1 MTSPKDQQ
9 VDLSSSERKVMPR
22 TKTAVRS
29 QWGFV
34 GISSIK
40 IGVFLVLTTAVA
52 IGAYFSAQVF
62 LLDDDIVDDNRR
74 PVAVKRGTLLD
85 DVTASGSVTFPELE
99 SLRFDISG
107 TIAELLVEEG
117 EPVFEGQLLII
128 LDDVTI
134 AALESSVANAEI
146 ALQDASEN
154 LADLLNG
161 ASSLEIAVAES
172 NLADARVNSINA
184 GEDLTDLIN
193 GASSLEIAVA
203 ESNLADARV
212 NSMDARSALAEYTT
226 GSNTDS
232 PALIKA
238 KDKLSDAN
246 EALTDALLT
255 ADDDAEAQDELV
267 AAAQEVLDEAVNDY
281 SSQISGWFGSIV
293 TKADRSLEPSI
304 LFKNWG
310 SPVDNIFSESIATA
324 DSPQDDLETPW
335 NESVVWVW
343 THLTPYPILTNC
355 ETTSLTARCPSAEI
369 DDAWEVKVTA
379 EKVHIE
385 AVDDALAAVKS
396 QQILI
401 DAAQESVEIAAE
413 EVVEIVNDIDIDA
426 LAATLA
432 EKIELEKDAET
443 AVEDLTKSVNDIDID
458 DLAATLAEKI
468 ELEKDAETAVEDLTK
483 SVNDIDIDAL
493 AATLAE
499 KIELEKDA
507 ETAVEDLTKSVND
520 IDIDALAAT
529 LAEKIELE
537 KDAETTLAELG
548 ALDALQIKQA
558 TATVNEASANL
569 DNTRSE
575 LAAVNLTA
583 PFAGII
589 SSISVAPGDIVNR
602 ATPTIDILDPTVIT
616 VDGTVDEIDV
626 LSLKIGDQVAVT
638 LDALP
643 DQVLEGLVD
652 EIGDG
657 VNLQGVIEF
666 PLTIALIPPDDVDLI
681 EGLSATVTIVLN
693 QIDNALLVPLQAIG
707 GSFTLSTVDVV
718 TENGF
723 ITTEITLGASDDFW
737 VVIES
742 GLTEGQEV
750 LMTIADSVDPL
761 QQLFGGGGT
770 IRIPS
775 GLPGG
780 GFTGQRGGGR

>member
-1 MTSPKDQQ
+1 MTSPKDKQ

-22 TKTAVRS
+22 TKTAARS
-29 QWGFV
+29 QWRFV
-34 GISSIK
+34 GISFTK
-40 IGVFLVLTTAVA
+40 IGVFLVLATAVA

-117 EPVFEGQLLII
+117 ESVFEGQLLIL

-310 SPVDNIFSESIATA
+310 TPIDNIFSESIATA

-335 NESVVWVW
+335 NESVVWLW

-379 EKVHIE
+379 EKVHVE
-385 AVDDALAAVKS
+385 AVDDSLAAVKS

-401 DAAQESVEIAAE
+401 DAAQESVETAAE

-426 LAATLA
+426 LAA
-432 EKIELEKDAET
+432 
-443 AVEDLTKSVNDIDID
+443 S
-458 DLAATLAEKI
+458 
-468 ELEKDAETAVEDLTK
+468 
-483 SVNDIDIDAL
+483 
-493 AATLAE
+493 
-499 KIELEKDA
+499 
-507 ETAVEDLTKSVND
+507 
-520 IDIDALAAT
+520 

-537 KDAETTLAELG
+537 KDAETTLAEFG
-548 ALDALQIKQA
+548 VLDALQIKQA

-616 VDGTVDEIDV
+616 VEGTVDEIDV
-626 LSLKIGDQVAVT
+626 LSLKIGDKVAVT

-643 DQVLEGLVD
+643 DQILEGLVD

-666 PLTIALIPPDDVDLI
+666 PLTIALIPPDGVDLI

-718 TENGF
+718 TESGF
-723 ITTEITLGASDDFW
+723 ITTEVTLGASDDFW

-770 IRIPS
+770 IPIPR
-775 GLPGG
+775 GLSGG
-780 GFTGQRGGGR
+780 GFTGQPGGRR

>member
-1 MTSPKDQQ
+1 MTSPKDKQ

-22 TKTAVRS
+22 TKTAARS

-34 GISSIK
+34 GISSTK
-40 IGVFLVLTTAVA
+40 IGVFLVLATAVA

-117 EPVFEGQLLII
+117 ESVFEGQLLIL

-146 ALQDASEN
+146 ALQDASKN

-161 ASSLEIAVAES
+161 ESSLEIAVAES
-172 NLADARVNSINA
+172 NLADARVISINA
-184 GEDLTDLIN
+184 GEDLTDVIN

-255 ADDDAEAQDELV
+255 ANDDAEAQDELV

-379 EKVHIE
+379 EKVHVE
-385 AVDDALAAVKS
+385 ALDDALAAVKS

-401 DAAQESVEIAAE
+401 DAAQESVETAAE

-426 LAATLA
+426 LAASLA

-443 AVEDLTKSVNDIDID
+443 AVKDLTKSVND
-458 DLAATLAEKI
+458 
-468 ELEKDAETAVEDLTK
+468 V
-483 SVNDIDIDAL
+483 DIDAL
-493 AATLAE
+493 T
-499 KIELEKDA
+499 
-507 ETAVEDLTKSVND
+507 
-520 IDIDALAAT
+520 AT

-537 KDAETTLAELG
+537 KDAETTLAEFG
-548 ALDALQIKQA
+548 VLDALQIKQA

-616 VDGTVDEIDV
+616 VEGTVDEIDV
-626 LSLKIGDQVAVT
+626 LSLKIDDKVAVT

-643 DQVLEGLVD
+643 DQILEGLVD

-718 TENGF
+718 TESGF
-723 ITTEITLGASDDFW
+723 ITTEVTLGASDDFW

-770 IRIPS
+770 IRIPR
-775 GLPGG
+775 GLSGG
-780 GFTGQRGGGR
+780 GFTGQPGGGR

>member
-1 MTSPKDQQ
+1 MTTPKENPVELSP
-9 VDLSSSERKVMPR
+9 SEPQTMPR
-22 TKTAVRS
+22 TNIDFRS
-29 QWGFV
+29 QQGFV
-34 GISSIK
+34 GTSILK
-40 IGVFLVLTTAVA
+40 LGVFLAITTVIA
-52 IGAYFSAQVF
+52 IGAYFGAQVF
-62 LLDDDIVDDNRR
+62 LLDDDTVDDNRR

-117 EPVFEGQLLII
+117 ESVFEGQLLIL

-246 EALTDALLT
+246 QALTDALLT
-255 ADDDAEAQDELV
+255 ADDNAEAQDELV
-267 AAAQEVLDEAVNDY
+267 AAAQEVLEEAVKDY
-281 SSQISGWFGSIV
+281 STQISGWFGSV
-293 TKADRSLEPSI
+293 TTELDRVLEPDI
-304 LFKNWG
+304 LFGNWG
-310 SPVDNIFSESIATA
+310 TTVDKIFSESTVTV
-324 DSPQDDLETPW
+324 DSPPDDLETPW

-355 ETTSLTARCPSAEI
+355 ETTSLTARCPSTEI
-369 DDAWEVKVTA
+369 DDAWDVKVAA
-379 EKVHIE
+379 EE
-385 AVDDALAAVKS
+385 ALAETVDDAFAAAKS
-396 QQILI
+396 QQILV
-401 DAAQESVEIAAE
+401 DTAQEAVESAAD
-413 EVVEIVNDIDIDA
+413 EVVDTVNEIDIDA
-426 LAATLA
+426 LAASLA
-432 EKIELEKDAET
+432 EKIELEKDAEA
-443 AVEDLTKSVNDIDID
+443 AVEDLTISVNH
-458 DLAATLAEKI
+458 
-468 ELEKDAETAVEDLTK
+468 
-483 SVNDIDIDAL
+483 IDIDAL
-493 AATLAE
+493 AAR
-499 KIELEKDA
+499 
-507 ETAVEDLTKSVND
+507 
-520 IDIDALAAT
+520 

-548 ALDALQIKQA
+548 VLDALQIKLA
-558 TATVNEASANL
+558 TAAINQASANL
-569 DNTRSE
+569 DNARTE
-575 LAAVNLTA
+575 LAAANLSA
-583 PFAGII
+583 PFSGII
-589 SSISVAPGDIVNR
+589 SSISVAPGDQVSR
-602 ATPTIDILDPTVIT
+602 STPTIDILDPSVIT

-626 LSLKIGDQVAVT
+626 LSLRLGNQVAVT

-643 DQVLEGLVD
+643 DQVLAGVID

-657 VNLQGVIEF
+657 VNQQGIVEF
-666 PLTIALIPPDDVDLI
+666 PLTIALTPPDSVELI
-681 EGLSATVTIVLN
+681 EGLSATATIVLN

-707 GSFTLSTVDVV
+707 GSFTQPTVDVV
-718 TENGF
+718 TESGF
-723 ITTEITLGASDDFW
+723 ITTEVTLGASDDFW

-750 LMTIADSVDPL
+750 LMTIAESVDPL
-761 QQLFGGGGT
+761 EQLFGGGA
-770 IRIPS
+770 IRIP
-775 GLPGG
+775 GG
-780 GFTGQRGGGR
+780 AGGATFTGQQRGGGGGGGR

>member
-1 MTSPKDQQ
+1 MTSPKDKQ

-22 TKTAVRS
+22 TKTAARS
-29 QWGFV
+29 QWRFV
-34 GISSIK
+34 GISFTK
-40 IGVFLVLTTAVA
+40 IGVFLVLATAVA
-52 IGAYFSAQVF
+52 ITAYFSAQVF

-117 EPVFEGQLLII
+117 ESVFEGQLLIL

-310 SPVDNIFSESIATA
+310 TPIDNIFSESIATA

-335 NESVVWVW
+335 NESVVWLW

-379 EKVHIE
+379 EKVHVE
-385 AVDDALAAVKS
+385 AVDDSLAAVKS

-401 DAAQESVEIAAE
+401 DAAQESVETAAE

-426 LAATLA
+426 LAA
-432 EKIELEKDAET
+432 
-443 AVEDLTKSVNDIDID
+443 S
-458 DLAATLAEKI
+458 
-468 ELEKDAETAVEDLTK
+468 
-483 SVNDIDIDAL
+483 
-493 AATLAE
+493 
-499 KIELEKDA
+499 
-507 ETAVEDLTKSVND
+507 
-520 IDIDALAAT
+520 

-537 KDAETTLAELG
+537 KDAETTLAEFG
-548 ALDALQIKQA
+548 VLDALQIKQA

-616 VDGTVDEIDV
+616 VEGTVDEIDV
-626 LSLKIGDQVAVT
+626 LSLKIGDKVAVT

-643 DQVLEGLVD
+643 DQILEGLVD

-666 PLTIALIPPDDVDLI
+666 PLTIALIPPDGVDLI

-718 TENGF
+718 TESGF
-723 ITTEITLGASDDFW
+723 ITTEVTLGASDDFW

-770 IRIPS
+770 IPIPR
-775 GLPGG
+775 GLSGG
-780 GFTGQRGGGR
+780 GFTGQPGGRR

>member
-1 MTSPKDQQ
+1 MTTPKENPVELSP
-9 VDLSSSERKVMPR
+9 SEPQTMPR
-22 TKTAVRS
+22 TNIDFRS
-29 QWGFV
+29 QQGFV
-34 GISSIK
+34 GTSILK
-40 IGVFLVLTTAVA
+40 LGVFLAITTVIA
-52 IGAYFSAQVF
+52 IGAYFGAQVF
-62 LLDDDIVDDNRR
+62 LLDDDTVDDNRR

-117 EPVFEGQLLII
+117 ESVFEGQLLIL

-246 EALTDALLT
+246 QALTDALLT
-255 ADDDAEAQDELV
+255 ADDNAEAQDELV
-267 AAAQEVLDEAVNDY
+267 AAAQEVLEEAVKDY
-281 SSQISGWFGSIV
+281 STQISGWFGSV
-293 TKADRSLEPSI
+293 TTELDRALEPDI
-304 LFKNWG
+304 LFGNWG
-310 SPVDNIFSESIATA
+310 TTVDKIFSESTATV
-324 DSPQDDLETPW
+324 DSPPDDLETPW
-335 NESVVWVW
+335 NESVAWVW

-355 ETTSLTARCPSAEI
+355 ETTSLTARCPSTEI
-369 DDAWEVKVTA
+369 DDAWDVKVAA
-379 EKVHIE
+379 EE
-385 AVDDALAAVKS
+385 ALAETVDDAFTAAKS
-396 QQILI
+396 QQILV
-401 DAAQESVEIAAE
+401 DTAQEAVESAAD
-413 EVVEIVNDIDIDA
+413 EVVDTVNEIDIDA
-426 LAATLA
+426 LAA
-432 EKIELEKDAET
+432 
-443 AVEDLTKSVNDIDID
+443 S
-458 DLAATLAEKI
+458 
-468 ELEKDAETAVEDLTK
+468 
-483 SVNDIDIDAL
+483 
-493 AATLAE
+493 
-499 KIELEKDA
+499 
-507 ETAVEDLTKSVND
+507 
-520 IDIDALAAT
+520 

-548 ALDALQIKQA
+548 VLDALQIKLA
-558 TATVNEASANL
+558 TAAINQASANL
-569 DNTRSE
+569 DNARTE
-575 LAAVNLTA
+575 LAAANLSA
-583 PFAGII
+583 PFSGII
-589 SSISVAPGDIVNR
+589 SSISVAPGDQVSR
-602 ATPTIDILDPTVIT
+602 STPTIDILDPSVIT

-626 LSLKIGDQVAVT
+626 LSLRLGNQVAVT

-643 DQVLEGLVD
+643 DQVLAGVID

-657 VNLQGVIEF
+657 VNQQGIVEF
-666 PLTIALIPPDDVDLI
+666 PLTIALTPPDSVELI
-681 EGLSATVTIVLN
+681 EGLSATATIVLN

-707 GSFTLSTVDVV
+707 GSFTQPTVDVV
-718 TENGF
+718 TESGF
-723 ITTEITLGASDDFW
+723 ITTEVTLGASDDFW

-750 LMTIADSVDPL
+750 LMTIAESVDPL
-761 QQLFGGGGT
+761 EQLFGGGA
-770 IRIPS
+770 IRIP
-775 GLPGG
+775 GG
-780 GFTGQRGGGR
+780 AGGATFTGQQRGGGGGGGR

>member
-1 MTSPKDQQ
+1 MTTPKENPVELSP
-9 VDLSSSERKVMPR
+9 SEPQTMPR
-22 TKTAVRS
+22 TNIDFRS
-29 QWGFV
+29 QQGFV
-34 GISSIK
+34 GTSIFK
-40 IGVFLVLTTAVA
+40 LGVFLAITTVIA
-52 IGAYFSAQVF
+52 IGAYFGAQVF
-62 LLDDDIVDDNRR
+62 LLDDDTVDDNRR

-117 EPVFEGQLLII
+117 ESVFEGQLLIL

-246 EALTDALLT
+246 QALTDALLT
-255 ADDDAEAQDELV
+255 ADDNAEAQDELV
-267 AAAQEVLDEAVNDY
+267 AAAQEVLEETVKDY
-281 SSQISGWFGSIV
+281 SAQISGWFGSV
-293 TKADRSLEPSI
+293 TTELDRALEPDI
-304 LFKNWG
+304 LFGNWG
-310 SPVDNIFSESIATA
+310 TTVDKIFSESTVTV
-324 DSPQDDLETPW
+324 DSPPDDLETPW
-335 NESVVWVW
+335 NESIVWVW

-355 ETTSLTARCPSAEI
+355 ETTSLTARCPSTEI
-369 DDAWEVKVTA
+369 DDAWDVKVAA
-379 EKVHIE
+379 EE
-385 AVDDALAAVKS
+385 ALAETVDDAVAAAKS
-396 QQILI
+396 QQILV
-401 DAAQESVEIAAE
+401 DTAQEAVESAAD
-413 EVVEIVNDIDIDA
+413 EVVDTVNEIDIDA
-426 LAATLA
+426 LAASLA
-432 EKIELEKDAET
+432 EKIELEKDAEA
-443 AVEDLTKSVNDIDID
+443 AVEDLTISVNH
-458 DLAATLAEKI
+458 
-468 ELEKDAETAVEDLTK
+468 
-483 SVNDIDIDAL
+483 IDIDAL
-493 AATLAE
+493 AAR
-499 KIELEKDA
+499 
-507 ETAVEDLTKSVND
+507 
-520 IDIDALAAT
+520 

-548 ALDALQIKQA
+548 VLDALQIKLA
-558 TATVNEASANL
+558 TAAINQASANL
-569 DNTRSE
+569 DNARTE
-575 LAAVNLTA
+575 LAAANLSA
-583 PFAGII
+583 PFSGII
-589 SSISVAPGDIVNR
+589 SSISVAPGDQVSR
-602 ATPTIDILDPTVIT
+602 STPTIDILDPSVIT

-626 LSLKIGDQVAVT
+626 LSLRLGNQVAVT

-643 DQVLEGLVD
+643 DQVLAGVID

-657 VNLQGVIEF
+657 VNQQGIVEF
-666 PLTIALIPPDDVDLI
+666 PLTIALTPPDSVELI
-681 EGLSATVTIVLN
+681 EGLSATATIVLN

-707 GSFTLSTVDVV
+707 GSFTQPTVDVV
-718 TENGF
+718 TESGF
-723 ITTEITLGASDDFW
+723 ITTEVTLGASDDFW

-750 LMTIADSVDPL
+750 LMTIAESVDPL
-761 QQLFGGGGT
+761 EQLFGGGA
-770 IRIPS
+770 IRIP
-775 GLPGG
+775 GG
-780 GFTGQRGGGR
+780 AGGATFTGQQRGGGGGGGR

>member
-1 MTSPKDQQ
+1 
-9 VDLSSSERKVMPR
+9 
-22 TKTAVRS
+22 
-29 QWGFV
+29 
-34 GISSIK
+34 
-40 IGVFLVLTTAVA
+40 
-52 IGAYFSAQVF
+52 
-62 LLDDDIVDDNRR
+62 
-74 PVAVKRGTLLD
+74 
-85 DVTASGSVTFPELE
+85 
-99 SLRFDISG
+99 
-107 TIAELLVEEG
+107 
-117 EPVFEGQLLII
+117 
-128 LDDVTI
+128 
-134 AALESSVANAEI
+134 
-146 ALQDASEN
+146 
-154 LADLLNG
+154 
-161 ASSLEIAVAES
+161 
-172 NLADARVNSINA
+172 
-184 GEDLTDLIN
+184 
-193 GASSLEIAVA
+193 
-203 ESNLADARV
+203 
-212 NSMDARSALAEYTT
+212 
-226 GSNTDS
+226 
-232 PALIKA
+232 
-238 KDKLSDAN
+238 
-246 EALTDALLT
+246 
-255 ADDDAEAQDELV
+255 
-267 AAAQEVLDEAVNDY
+267 
-281 SSQISGWFGSIV
+281 
-293 TKADRSLEPSI
+293 
-304 LFKNWG
+304 
-310 SPVDNIFSESIATA
+310 
-324 DSPQDDLETPW
+324 
-335 NESVVWVW
+335 
-343 THLTPYPILTNC
+343 
-355 ETTSLTARCPSAEI
+355 
-369 DDAWEVKVTA
+369 
-379 EKVHIE
+379 
-385 AVDDALAAVKS
+385 
-396 QQILI
+396 
-401 DAAQESVEIAAE
+401 
-413 EVVEIVNDIDIDA
+413 VNDIDIDA

-458 DLAATLAEKI
+458 D
-468 ELEKDAETAVEDLTK
+468 
-483 SVNDIDIDAL
+483 
-493 AATLAE
+493 
-499 KIELEKDA
+499 
-507 ETAVEDLTKSVND
+507 
-520 IDIDALAAT
+520 LAAT

>member
-1 MTSPKDQQ
+1 MTSPKDKQ

-22 TKTAVRS
+22 TKTAARS

-34 GISSIK
+34 GISSTK
-40 IGVFLVLTTAVA
+40 IGVFLVLATAVA

-117 EPVFEGQLLII
+117 ESVFEGQLLIL

-146 ALQDASEN
+146 ALQDASKN

-161 ASSLEIAVAES
+161 ESSLEIAVAES
-172 NLADARVNSINA
+172 NLADARVISINA
-184 GEDLTDLIN
+184 GEDLTDVIN

-379 EKVHIE
+379 EKVHVE
-385 AVDDALAAVKS
+385 ALDDALAAVKS

-401 DAAQESVEIAAE
+401 DAAQESVETAAE

-426 LAATLA
+426 LAASLA

-443 AVEDLTKSVNDIDID
+443 AVKDLTKSVND
-458 DLAATLAEKI
+458 
-468 ELEKDAETAVEDLTK
+468 V
-483 SVNDIDIDAL
+483 DIDAL
-493 AATLAE
+493 T
-499 KIELEKDA
+499 
-507 ETAVEDLTKSVND
+507 
-520 IDIDALAAT
+520 AT

-537 KDAETTLAELG
+537 KDAETTLAEFG
-548 ALDALQIKQA
+548 VLDALQIKQA

-616 VDGTVDEIDV
+616 VEGTVDEIDV
-626 LSLKIGDQVAVT
+626 LSLKIDDKVAVT

-643 DQVLEGLVD
+643 DQILEGLVD

-723 ITTEITLGASDDFW
+723 ITTEVTLGASDDFW

-770 IRIPS
+770 IRIPR
-775 GLPGG
+775 GLSGG
-780 GFTGQRGGGR
+780 GFTGQPGGGR

>member
-1 MTSPKDQQ
+1 MTTPKENPVELSP
-9 VDLSSSERKVMPR
+9 SEPQTMPR
-22 TKTAVRS
+22 TNIDFRS
-29 QWGFV
+29 QQGFV
-34 GISSIK
+34 GTSILK
-40 IGVFLVLTTAVA
+40 LGVFLAITTVIA
-52 IGAYFSAQVF
+52 IGAYFGAQVF
-62 LLDDDIVDDNRR
+62 LLDDDTVDDNRR

-117 EPVFEGQLLII
+117 ESVFEGQLLIL

-246 EALTDALLT
+246 QALTDALLT
-255 ADDDAEAQDELV
+255 ADDNAEAQDELV
-267 AAAQEVLDEAVNDY
+267 AAAQEVLEETVKDY
-281 SSQISGWFGSIV
+281 SAQISGWFGSV
-293 TKADRSLEPSI
+293 TTELDRALEPDI
-304 LFKNWG
+304 LFGNWG
-310 SPVDNIFSESIATA
+310 TTVDKIFSESTATV
-324 DSPQDDLETPW
+324 DSPPDDLETPW

-355 ETTSLTARCPSAEI
+355 ETTSLTARCPSTEI
-369 DDAWEVKVTA
+369 DDAWDVKVAA
-379 EKVHIE
+379 EE
-385 AVDDALAAVKS
+385 ALAETVDDAFTAAKS
-396 QQILI
+396 QQILV
-401 DAAQESVEIAAE
+401 DTAQEAVESAAD
-413 EVVEIVNDIDIDA
+413 EVVDTVNEIDIDA
-426 LAATLA
+426 LAASLA
-432 EKIELEKDAET
+432 EKIELEKDAEA
-443 AVEDLTKSVNDIDID
+443 AVEDLTISVNQ
-458 DLAATLAEKI
+458 
-468 ELEKDAETAVEDLTK
+468 
-483 SVNDIDIDAL
+483 IDIDAL
-493 AATLAE
+493 AAR
-499 KIELEKDA
+499 
-507 ETAVEDLTKSVND
+507 
-520 IDIDALAAT
+520 

-548 ALDALQIKQA
+548 VLDALQIKLA
-558 TATVNEASANL
+558 TAAINQASANL
-569 DNTRSE
+569 DNARTE
-575 LAAVNLTA
+575 LAAANLSA
-583 PFAGII
+583 PFSGII
-589 SSISVAPGDIVNR
+589 SSISVAPGDQVSR
-602 ATPTIDILDPTVIT
+602 STPTIDILDPSVIT

-626 LSLKIGDQVAVT
+626 LSLRLGNQVAVT

-643 DQVLEGLVD
+643 DQVLAGVID

-657 VNLQGVIEF
+657 VNQQGIVEF
-666 PLTIALIPPDDVDLI
+666 PLTIALTPPDSVELI
-681 EGLSATVTIVLN
+681 EGLSATATIVLN

-707 GSFTLSTVDVV
+707 GSFTQPTVDVV
-718 TENGF
+718 TESGF
-723 ITTEITLGASDDFW
+723 ITTEVTLGASDDFW

-750 LMTIADSVDPL
+750 LMTIAESVDPL
-761 QQLFGGGGT
+761 EQLFGGGA
-770 IRIPS
+770 IRIP
-775 GLPGG
+775 GG
-780 GFTGQRGGGR
+780 AGGATFTGQQRGGGGGGGR

>member
-1 MTSPKDQQ
+1 MTTPKENPVELSP
-9 VDLSSSERKVMPR
+9 SEPQTMPR
-22 TKTAVRS
+22 TNIDFRS
-29 QWGFV
+29 QQGFV
-34 GISSIK
+34 GTSILK
-40 IGVFLVLTTAVA
+40 LGVFLAITTVIA
-52 IGAYFSAQVF
+52 IGAYFGAQVF
-62 LLDDDIVDDNRR
+62 LLDDDTVDDNRR

-117 EPVFEGQLLII
+117 ESVFEGQLLIL

-246 EALTDALLT
+246 QALTDALLT
-255 ADDDAEAQDELV
+255 ADDNAEAQDELV
-267 AAAQEVLDEAVNDY
+267 AAAQEVLEEAVKDY
-281 SSQISGWFGSIV
+281 STQISGWFGSV
-293 TKADRSLEPSI
+293 TTELDRALEPDI
-304 LFKNWG
+304 LFGNWG
-310 SPVDNIFSESIATA
+310 TTVDKIFSESTVTV
-324 DSPQDDLETPW
+324 DSPPDDLETPW

-355 ETTSLTARCPSAEI
+355 ETTSLTARCPSTEI
-369 DDAWEVKVTA
+369 DDAWDVKVAA
-379 EKVHIE
+379 EE
-385 AVDDALAAVKS
+385 ALAETVDDAFAAAKS
-396 QQILI
+396 QQILV
-401 DAAQESVEIAAE
+401 DTAQEAVESAAD
-413 EVVEIVNDIDIDA
+413 EVVDTVNEIDIDA
-426 LAATLA
+426 LAASLA
-432 EKIELEKDAET
+432 EKIELEKDAEA
-443 AVEDLTKSVNDIDID
+443 AVEDLTISVNHIDI
-458 DLAATLAEKI
+458 
-468 ELEKDAETAVEDLTK
+468 
-483 SVNDIDIDAL
+483 NAL
-493 AATLAE
+493 AAR
-499 KIELEKDA
+499 
-507 ETAVEDLTKSVND
+507 
-520 IDIDALAAT
+520 

-548 ALDALQIKQA
+548 VLDALQIKLA
-558 TATVNEASANL
+558 TAAINQASANL
-569 DNTRSE
+569 DNARTE
-575 LAAVNLTA
+575 LAAANLSA
-583 PFAGII
+583 PFSGII
-589 SSISVAPGDIVNR
+589 SSISVAPGDQVSR
-602 ATPTIDILDPTVIT
+602 STPTIDILDPSVIT

-626 LSLKIGDQVAVT
+626 LSLRLGNQVAVT

-643 DQVLEGLVD
+643 DQVLAGVID

-657 VNLQGVIEF
+657 VNQQGIVEF
-666 PLTIALIPPDDVDLI
+666 PLTIALTPPDSVELI
-681 EGLSATVTIVLN
+681 EGLSATATIVLN

-707 GSFTLSTVDVV
+707 GSFTQPTVDVV
-718 TENGF
+718 TESGF
-723 ITTEITLGASDDFW
+723 ITTEVTLGASDDFW

-750 LMTIADSVDPL
+750 LMTIAESVDPL
-761 QQLFGGGGT
+761 EQLFGGGA
-770 IRIPS
+770 IRIP
-775 GLPGG
+775 GG
-780 GFTGQRGGGR
+780 AGGATFTGQQRGGGGGGGR

>member
-1 MTSPKDQQ
+1 MTTPKENPVELSP
-9 VDLSSSERKVMPR
+9 SEPQTMPR
-22 TKTAVRS
+22 TNIDFRS
-29 QWGFV
+29 QQGFV
-34 GISSIK
+34 GTSILK
-40 IGVFLVLTTAVA
+40 LGVFLAITTVIA
-52 IGAYFSAQVF
+52 IGAYFGAQVF
-62 LLDDDIVDDNRR
+62 LLDDDTVDDNRR

-117 EPVFEGQLLII
+117 ESVFEGQLLIL

-246 EALTDALLT
+246 QALTDALLT
-255 ADDDAEAQDELV
+255 ADDNAEAQDELV
-267 AAAQEVLDEAVNDY
+267 AAAQEVLEETVKDY
-281 SSQISGWFGSIV
+281 SAQISGWFGSV
-293 TKADRSLEPSI
+293 TTELDRVLEPDI
-304 LFKNWG
+304 LFGNWG
-310 SPVDNIFSESIATA
+310 TTVDKIFSESTVTV
-324 DSPQDDLETPW
+324 DSPPDDLETPW
-335 NESVVWVW
+335 NESIVWVW

-355 ETTSLTARCPSAEI
+355 ETTSLTARCPSTEI
-369 DDAWEVKVTA
+369 DDAWDVKVAA
-379 EKVHIE
+379 EE
-385 AVDDALAAVKS
+385 ALAETVDDAFTAAKS
-396 QQILI
+396 QQILV
-401 DAAQESVEIAAE
+401 DTAQEAVESAAD
-413 EVVEIVNDIDIDA
+413 EVIDTVNEIDIDA
-426 LAATLA
+426 LAASLA
-432 EKIELEKDAET
+432 EKIELEKDAEA
-443 AVEDLTKSVNDIDID
+443 AVEDLTISVNHIDI
-458 DLAATLAEKI
+458 
-468 ELEKDAETAVEDLTK
+468 
-483 SVNDIDIDAL
+483 NAL
-493 AATLAE
+493 AAR
-499 KIELEKDA
+499 
-507 ETAVEDLTKSVND
+507 
-520 IDIDALAAT
+520 

-548 ALDALQIKQA
+548 VLDALQIKLA
-558 TATVNEASANL
+558 TAAINQASANL
-569 DNTRSE
+569 DNARTE
-575 LAAVNLTA
+575 LAAANLSA
-583 PFAGII
+583 PFSGII
-589 SSISVAPGDIVNR
+589 SSISVAPGDQVSR
-602 ATPTIDILDPTVIT
+602 STPTIDILDPSVIT

-626 LSLKIGDQVAVT
+626 LSLRLGNQVAVT

-643 DQVLEGLVD
+643 DQVLAGVID

-657 VNLQGVIEF
+657 VNQQGIVEF
-666 PLTIALIPPDDVDLI
+666 PLTIALTPPDSVELI
-681 EGLSATVTIVLN
+681 EGLSATATIVLN

-707 GSFTLSTVDVV
+707 GSFTQPTVDVV
-718 TENGF
+718 TESGF
-723 ITTEITLGASDDFW
+723 ITTEVTLGASDDFW

-750 LMTIADSVDPL
+750 LMTIAESVDPL
-761 QQLFGGGGT
+761 EQLFGGGA
-770 IRIPS
+770 IRIP
-775 GLPGG
+775 GG
-780 GFTGQRGGGR
+780 AGGATFTGQQRGGGGGGGR

>member
-1 MTSPKDQQ
+1 MTTPKENPVELSP
-9 VDLSSSERKVMPR
+9 SEPQTMPR
-22 TKTAVRS
+22 TNIDFRS
-29 QWGFV
+29 QQGFV
-34 GISSIK
+34 GTSILK
-40 IGVFLVLTTAVA
+40 LGVFLAITTVIA
-52 IGAYFSAQVF
+52 IGAYFGAQVF
-62 LLDDDIVDDNRR
+62 LLDDDTVDDNRR

-117 EPVFEGQLLII
+117 ESVFEGQLLIL

-246 EALTDALLT
+246 QALTDALLT
-255 ADDDAEAQDELV
+255 ADDNAEAQDELV
-267 AAAQEVLDEAVNDY
+267 AAAQEVLEEAVKDY
-281 SSQISGWFGSIV
+281 STQISGWFGSV
-293 TKADRSLEPSI
+293 TTELDRALEPDI
-304 LFKNWG
+304 LFGNWG
-310 SPVDNIFSESIATA
+310 TTVDKIFSESTVTV
-324 DSPQDDLETPW
+324 DSPPDDLETPW

-355 ETTSLTARCPSAEI
+355 ETTSLTARCPSTEI
-369 DDAWEVKVTA
+369 DDAWDVKVAA
-379 EKVHIE
+379 EE
-385 AVDDALAAVKS
+385 ALAETVDDAFAAAKS
-396 QQILI
+396 QQILV
-401 DAAQESVEIAAE
+401 DTAQEAVESAAD
-413 EVVEIVNDIDIDA
+413 EVVDTVNEIDIDA
-426 LAATLA
+426 LAASLA
-432 EKIELEKDAET
+432 EKIELEKDAEA
-443 AVEDLTKSVNDIDID
+443 AVEDLTISVNQ
-458 DLAATLAEKI
+458 
-468 ELEKDAETAVEDLTK
+468 
-483 SVNDIDIDAL
+483 IDIDAL
-493 AATLAE
+493 AAR
-499 KIELEKDA
+499 
-507 ETAVEDLTKSVND
+507 
-520 IDIDALAAT
+520 

-548 ALDALQIKQA
+548 VLDALQIKLA
-558 TATVNEASANL
+558 TAAINQASANL
-569 DNTRSE
+569 DNARTE
-575 LAAVNLTA
+575 LAAANLSA
-583 PFAGII
+583 PFSGII
-589 SSISVAPGDIVNR
+589 SSISVAPGDQVSR
-602 ATPTIDILDPTVIT
+602 STPTIDILDPSVIT

-626 LSLKIGDQVAVT
+626 LSLRLGNQVAVT

-643 DQVLEGLVD
+643 DQVLAGVID

-657 VNLQGVIEF
+657 VNQQGIVEF
-666 PLTIALIPPDDVDLI
+666 PLTIALTPPDSVELI
-681 EGLSATVTIVLN
+681 EGLSATATIVLN
-693 QIDNALLVPLQAIG
+693 QIDNALLVPLQTIG
-707 GSFTLSTVDVV
+707 GSFTQPTVDVV
-718 TENGF
+718 TESGF
-723 ITTEITLGASDDFW
+723 ITTEVTLGASDDFW

-750 LMTIADSVDPL
+750 LMTIAESVDPL
-761 QQLFGGGGT
+761 EQLFGGGA
-770 IRIPS
+770 IRIP
-775 GLPGG
+775 GG
-780 GFTGQRGGGR
+780 AGGATFTGQQRGGGGGGGR

>member
-443 AVEDLTKSVNDIDID
+443 
-458 DLAATLAEKI
+458 
-468 ELEKDAETAVEDLTK
+468 
-483 SVNDIDIDAL
+483 
-493 AATLAE
+493 
-499 KIELEKDA
+499 
-507 ETAVEDLTKSVND
+507 
-520 IDIDALAAT
+520 
-529 LAEKIELE
+529 
-537 KDAETTLAELG
+537 TLAELG

-589 SSISVAPGDIVNR
+589 SSISVAPGEIVNR

>member
-1 MTSPKDQQ
+1 MD
-9 VDLSSSERKVMPR
+9 
-22 TKTAVRS
+22 
-29 QWGFV
+29 
-34 GISSIK
+34 
-40 IGVFLVLTTAVA
+40 
-52 IGAYFSAQVF
+52 
-62 LLDDDIVDDNRR
+62 
-74 PVAVKRGTLLD
+74 
-85 DVTASGSVTFPELE
+85 
-99 SLRFDISG
+99 
-107 TIAELLVEEG
+107 
-117 EPVFEGQLLII
+117 
-128 LDDVTI
+128 
-134 AALESSVANAEI
+134 
-146 ALQDASEN
+146 
-154 LADLLNG
+154 
-161 ASSLEIAVAES
+161 
-172 NLADARVNSINA
+172 A

-426 LAATLA
+426 LAA
-432 EKIELEKDAET
+432 
-443 AVEDLTKSVNDIDID
+443 S
-458 DLAATLAEKI
+458 LAEKI

>member
-1 MTSPKDQQ
+1 MTSPKDKQ

-22 TKTAVRS
+22 TKTAARS

-34 GISSIK
+34 GISSTK
-40 IGVFLVLTTAVA
+40 IGVFLVLATAVA

-117 EPVFEGQLLII
+117 ESVFEGQLLIL

-146 ALQDASEN
+146 ALQDASKN

-161 ASSLEIAVAES
+161 ESSLEIAVAES
-172 NLADARVNSINA
+172 NLADARVISINA
-184 GEDLTDLIN
+184 GEDLTDVIN

-255 ADDDAEAQDELV
+255 ANDDAEAQDELV

-379 EKVHIE
+379 EKVHVE
-385 AVDDALAAVKS
+385 ALDDALAAVKS

-401 DAAQESVEIAAE
+401 DAAQESVETAAE

-426 LAATLA
+426 LAASLA

-443 AVEDLTKSVNDIDID
+443 AVKDLTKSVND
-458 DLAATLAEKI
+458 
-468 ELEKDAETAVEDLTK
+468 V
-483 SVNDIDIDAL
+483 DIDAL
-493 AATLAE
+493 T
-499 KIELEKDA
+499 
-507 ETAVEDLTKSVND
+507 
-520 IDIDALAAT
+520 AT

-537 KDAETTLAELG
+537 KDAETTLAEFG
-548 ALDALQIKQA
+548 VLDALQIKQA

-616 VDGTVDEIDV
+616 VEGTVDEIDV
-626 LSLKIGDQVAVT
+626 LSLKIDDKVAVT

-643 DQVLEGLVD
+643 DQILEGLVD

-666 PLTIALIPPDDVDLI
+666 PLTIALIPPDGVDLI

-723 ITTEITLGASDDFW
+723 ITTEVTLGASDDFW

-770 IRIPS
+770 IRIPR
-775 GLPGG
+775 GLSGG
-780 GFTGQRGGGR
+780 GFTGQPGGGR

>member
-1 MTSPKDQQ
+1 MTSPKDKQ

-22 TKTAVRS
+22 TKTAARS

-34 GISSIK
+34 GISSTK
-40 IGVFLVLTTAVA
+40 IGVFLVLATAVA

-117 EPVFEGQLLII
+117 ESVFEGQLLIL

-146 ALQDASEN
+146 ALQDASKN

-161 ASSLEIAVAES
+161 ESSLEIAVAES
-172 NLADARVNSINA
+172 NLADARVISINA
-184 GEDLTDLIN
+184 GEDLTDVIN

-310 SPVDNIFSESIATA
+310 TPIDNIFSESIATA

-379 EKVHIE
+379 EKVHVE

-401 DAAQESVEIAAE
+401 DAAQESVETAAE

-426 LAATLA
+426 LAASLA

-443 AVEDLTKSVNDIDID
+443 AVKDLTKSVND
-458 DLAATLAEKI
+458 
-468 ELEKDAETAVEDLTK
+468 V
-483 SVNDIDIDAL
+483 DIDAL
-493 AATLAE
+493 T
-499 KIELEKDA
+499 
-507 ETAVEDLTKSVND
+507 
-520 IDIDALAAT
+520 AT

-537 KDAETTLAELG
+537 KDAETTLAEFG
-548 ALDALQIKQA
+548 VLDALQIKQA

-616 VDGTVDEIDV
+616 VEGTVDEIDV
-626 LSLKIGDQVAVT
+626 LSLKIDDKVAVT

-643 DQVLEGLVD
+643 DQILEGLVD

-723 ITTEITLGASDDFW
+723 ITTEVTLGASDDFW

-770 IRIPS
+770 IRIPR
-775 GLPGG
+775 GLSGG
-780 GFTGQRGGGR
+780 GFTGQPGGGR

>member
-426 LAATLA
+426 LAA
-432 EKIELEKDAET
+432 
-443 AVEDLTKSVNDIDID
+443 S
-458 DLAATLAEKI
+458 
-468 ELEKDAETAVEDLTK
+468 
-483 SVNDIDIDAL
+483 
-493 AATLAE
+493 LAE

-761 QQLFGGGGT
+761 QQLFGSGGT
-770 IRIPS
+770 IRIPR

>member
-426 LAATLA
+426 LAASLA

-458 DLAATLAEKI
+458 D
-468 ELEKDAETAVEDLTK
+468 
-483 SVNDIDIDAL
+483 
-493 AATLAE
+493 
-499 KIELEKDA
+499 
-507 ETAVEDLTKSVND
+507 
-520 IDIDALAAT
+520 LAAT

>member
-1 MTSPKDQQ
+1 MTTPKENPVELSP
-9 VDLSSSERKVMPR
+9 SEPQTMPR
-22 TKTAVRS
+22 TNIDFRS
-29 QWGFV
+29 QQGFV
-34 GISSIK
+34 GTSILK
-40 IGVFLVLTTAVA
+40 LGVFLAITTVIA
-52 IGAYFSAQVF
+52 IGAYFGAQVF
-62 LLDDDIVDDNRR
+62 LLDDDTVDDNRR

-117 EPVFEGQLLII
+117 ESVFEGQLLIL

-246 EALTDALLT
+246 QALTDALLT
-255 ADDDAEAQDELV
+255 ADDNAEAQDELV
-267 AAAQEVLDEAVNDY
+267 AAAQEVLEETVKDY
-281 SSQISGWFGSIV
+281 SAQISGWFGSV
-293 TKADRSLEPSI
+293 TTELDRVLEPDI
-304 LFKNWG
+304 LFGNWG
-310 SPVDNIFSESIATA
+310 TTVDKIFSESTVTV
-324 DSPQDDLETPW
+324 DSPPDDLETPW
-335 NESVVWVW
+335 NESIVWVW

-355 ETTSLTARCPSAEI
+355 ETTSLTARCPSTEI
-369 DDAWEVKVTA
+369 DDAWDVKVAA
-379 EKVHIE
+379 EE
-385 AVDDALAAVKS
+385 ALAETVDDAFTAAKS
-396 QQILI
+396 QQILV
-401 DAAQESVEIAAE
+401 DTAQEAVESAAD
-413 EVVEIVNDIDIDA
+413 EVIDTVNEIDIDA
-426 LAATLA
+426 LAASLA
-432 EKIELEKDAET
+432 EKIELEKDAEA
-443 AVEDLTKSVNDIDID
+443 AVEDLTISVNH
-458 DLAATLAEKI
+458 
-468 ELEKDAETAVEDLTK
+468 
-483 SVNDIDIDAL
+483 IDIDAL
-493 AATLAE
+493 AARL
-499 KIELEKDA
+499 
-507 ETAVEDLTKSVND
+507 V
-520 IDIDALAAT
+520 
-529 LAEKIELE
+529 EKIELE

-548 ALDALQIKQA
+548 VLDALQIKLA
-558 TATVNEASANL
+558 TAAINQASANL
-569 DNTRSE
+569 DNARTE
-575 LAAVNLTA
+575 LAAANLSA
-583 PFAGII
+583 PFSGII
-589 SSISVAPGDIVNR
+589 SSISVAPGDQVSR
-602 ATPTIDILDPTVIT
+602 STPTIDILDPSVIT

-626 LSLKIGDQVAVT
+626 LSLRLGNQVAVT

-643 DQVLEGLVD
+643 DQVLAGVID

-657 VNLQGVIEF
+657 VNQQGIVEF
-666 PLTIALIPPDDVDLI
+666 PLTIALTPPDSVELI
-681 EGLSATVTIVLN
+681 EGLSATATIVLN

-707 GSFTLSTVDVV
+707 GSFTQPTVDVV
-718 TENGF
+718 TESGF
-723 ITTEITLGASDDFW
+723 ITTEVTLGASDDFW

-750 LMTIADSVDPL
+750 LMTIAESVDPL
-761 QQLFGGGGT
+761 EQLFGGGA
-770 IRIPS
+770 IRIP
-775 GLPGG
+775 GG
-780 GFTGQRGGGR
+780 AGGATFTGQQRGGGGGGGR

>member
-1 MTSPKDQQ
+1 MTSPKDKQ

-22 TKTAVRS
+22 TKTAARS

-34 GISSIK
+34 GISSTK
-40 IGVFLVLTTAVA
+40 IGVFLVLATAVA

-117 EPVFEGQLLII
+117 ESVFEGQLLIL

-146 ALQDASEN
+146 ALQDASKN

-161 ASSLEIAVAES
+161 ESSLEIAVAES
-172 NLADARVNSINA
+172 NLADARVISINA
-184 GEDLTDLIN
+184 GEDLTDVIN

-255 ADDDAEAQDELV
+255 ANDDAEAQDELV

-379 EKVHIE
+379 EKVHVG

-401 DAAQESVEIAAE
+401 DAAQESVETAAE

-426 LAATLA
+426 LAASLA

-443 AVEDLTKSVNDIDID
+443 AVKDLTKSVND
-458 DLAATLAEKI
+458 
-468 ELEKDAETAVEDLTK
+468 V
-483 SVNDIDIDAL
+483 DIDAL
-493 AATLAE
+493 T
-499 KIELEKDA
+499 
-507 ETAVEDLTKSVND
+507 
-520 IDIDALAAT
+520 AT

-537 KDAETTLAELG
+537 KDAETTLAEFG
-548 ALDALQIKQA
+548 VLDALQIKQA

-616 VDGTVDEIDV
+616 VEGTVDEIDV
-626 LSLKIGDQVAVT
+626 LSLKIDDKVAVT

-643 DQVLEGLVD
+643 DQILEGLVD

-723 ITTEITLGASDDFW
+723 ITTEVTLGASDDFW

-770 IRIPS
+770 IRIPR
-775 GLPGG
+775 GLSGG
-780 GFTGQRGGGR
+780 GFTGQPGGGR

>member
-1 MTSPKDQQ
+1 MTSPKDKQ

-22 TKTAVRS
+22 TKTAARS

-34 GISSIK
+34 GISSTK
-40 IGVFLVLTTAVA
+40 IGVFLVLATAVA

-117 EPVFEGQLLII
+117 ESVFEGQLLIL

-146 ALQDASEN
+146 ALQDASKN

-161 ASSLEIAVAES
+161 ESSLEIAVAES
-172 NLADARVNSINA
+172 NLADARVISINA

-255 ADDDAEAQDELV
+255 ANDDAEAQDELV

-379 EKVHIE
+379 EKVHVE
-385 AVDDALAAVKS
+385 ALDDALAAVKS

-401 DAAQESVEIAAE
+401 DAAQESVETAAE

-426 LAATLA
+426 LAASLA

-443 AVEDLTKSVNDIDID
+443 AVKDLTKSVND
-458 DLAATLAEKI
+458 
-468 ELEKDAETAVEDLTK
+468 V
-483 SVNDIDIDAL
+483 DIDAL
-493 AATLAE
+493 T
-499 KIELEKDA
+499 
-507 ETAVEDLTKSVND
+507 
-520 IDIDALAAT
+520 AT

-537 KDAETTLAELG
+537 KDAETTLAEFG
-548 ALDALQIKQA
+548 VLDALQIKQA

-616 VDGTVDEIDV
+616 VEGTVDEIDV
-626 LSLKIGDQVAVT
+626 LSLKIDDKVAVT

-643 DQVLEGLVD
+643 DQILEGLVD

-723 ITTEITLGASDDFW
+723 ITTEVTLGASDDFW

-770 IRIPS
+770 IRIPR
-775 GLPGG
+775 GLSGG
-780 GFTGQRGGGR
+780 GFTGQPGGGR

>member
-1 MTSPKDQQ
+1 MTTPKENPVELSP
-9 VDLSSSERKVMPR
+9 SEPQTMPR
-22 TKTAVRS
+22 TNIDFRS
-29 QWGFV
+29 QQGFV
-34 GISSIK
+34 GTSILK
-40 IGVFLVLTTAVA
+40 LGVFLAITTVIA
-52 IGAYFSAQVF
+52 IGAYFGAQVF
-62 LLDDDIVDDNRR
+62 LLDDDTVDDNRR

-117 EPVFEGQLLII
+117 ESVFEGQLLIL

-246 EALTDALLT
+246 QALTDALLT
-255 ADDDAEAQDELV
+255 ADDNAEAQDELV
-267 AAAQEVLDEAVNDY
+267 AAAQEVLEETVKDY
-281 SSQISGWFGSIV
+281 SAQISGWFGSV
-293 TKADRSLEPSI
+293 TTELDRVLEPDI
-304 LFKNWG
+304 LFGNWG
-310 SPVDNIFSESIATA
+310 TTVDKIFSESTVTV
-324 DSPQDDLETPW
+324 DSPPDDLETPW
-335 NESVVWVW
+335 NESIVWVW

-355 ETTSLTARCPSAEI
+355 ETTSLTARCPSTEI
-369 DDAWEVKVTA
+369 DDAWDVKVAA
-379 EKVHIE
+379 EE
-385 AVDDALAAVKS
+385 ALAETVDDAFAAAKS
-396 QQILI
+396 QQILV
-401 DAAQESVEIAAE
+401 DTAQEAVESAAD
-413 EVVEIVNDIDIDA
+413 EVVDTVNEIDIDA
-426 LAATLA
+426 LAASLA
-432 EKIELEKDAET
+432 EKIELEKDAEA
-443 AVEDLTKSVNDIDID
+443 AVEDLTISVNH
-458 DLAATLAEKI
+458 
-468 ELEKDAETAVEDLTK
+468 
-483 SVNDIDIDAL
+483 IDIDAL
-493 AATLAE
+493 AAR
-499 KIELEKDA
+499 
-507 ETAVEDLTKSVND
+507 
-520 IDIDALAAT
+520 

-548 ALDALQIKQA
+548 VLDALQIKLA
-558 TATVNEASANL
+558 TAAINQASANL
-569 DNTRSE
+569 DNARTE
-575 LAAVNLTA
+575 LAAANLSA
-583 PFAGII
+583 PFSGII
-589 SSISVAPGDIVNR
+589 SSISVAPGDQVSR
-602 ATPTIDILDPTVIT
+602 STPTIDILDPSVIT

-626 LSLKIGDQVAVT
+626 LSLRLGNQVAVT

-643 DQVLEGLVD
+643 DQVLAGVID

-657 VNLQGVIEF
+657 VNQQGIVEF
-666 PLTIALIPPDDVDLI
+666 PLTIALTPPDSVELI
-681 EGLSATVTIVLN
+681 EGLSATATIVLN

-707 GSFTLSTVDVV
+707 GSFTQPTVDVV
-718 TENGF
+718 TESGF
-723 ITTEITLGASDDFW
+723 ITTEVTLGASDDFW

-750 LMTIADSVDPL
+750 LMTIAESVDPL
-761 QQLFGGGGT
+761 EQLFGGGA
-770 IRIPS
+770 IRIP
-775 GLPGG
+775 GG
-780 GFTGQRGGGR
+780 AGGATFTGQQRGGGGGGGR

>member
-458 DLAATLAEKI
+458 
-468 ELEKDAETAVEDLTK
+468 
-483 SVNDIDIDAL
+483 
-493 AATLAE
+493 
-499 KIELEKDA
+499 
-507 ETAVEDLTKSVND
+507 
-520 IDIDALAAT
+520 ALAAT

>member
-154 LADLLNG
+154 LADLLNGASSLEIAVAESNLADARVNSINAGEDLTDLING

-468 ELEKDAETAVEDLTK
+468 ELEKDAET
-483 SVNDIDIDAL
+483 
-493 AATLAE
+493 
-499 KIELEKDA
+499 
-507 ETAVEDLTKSVND
+507 
-520 IDIDALAAT
+520 
-529 LAEKIELE
+529 
-537 KDAETTLAELG
+537 TLAELG

>member
-1 MTSPKDQQ
+1 MTSPKDKQ

-22 TKTAVRS
+22 TKTAARS

-34 GISSIK
+34 GISSTK
-40 IGVFLVLTTAVA
+40 IGVFLVLATAVA

-117 EPVFEGQLLII
+117 ESVFEGQLLIL

-146 ALQDASEN
+146 ALQDASKN

-161 ASSLEIAVAES
+161 ESSLEIAVAES
-172 NLADARVNSINA
+172 NLADARVISINA
-184 GEDLTDLIN
+184 GEDLTDVIN

-255 ADDDAEAQDELV
+255 ANDDAEAQDELV

-379 EKVHIE
+379 EKVHVE
-385 AVDDALAAVKS
+385 ALDDALAAVKS

-401 DAAQESVEIAAE
+401 DAAQESVETAAE

-426 LAATLA
+426 LAASLA

-443 AVEDLTKSVNDIDID
+443 AVKDLTKSVND
-458 DLAATLAEKI
+458 
-468 ELEKDAETAVEDLTK
+468 V
-483 SVNDIDIDAL
+483 DIDAL
-493 AATLAE
+493 T
-499 KIELEKDA
+499 
-507 ETAVEDLTKSVND
+507 
-520 IDIDALAAT
+520 AT

-537 KDAETTLAELG
+537 KDAETTLAEFG
-548 ALDALQIKQA
+548 VLDALQIKQA

-616 VDGTVDEIDV
+616 VEGTVDEIDV
-626 LSLKIGDQVAVT
+626 LSLKIDDKVAVT

-643 DQVLEGLVD
+643 DQILEGLVD

-723 ITTEITLGASDDFW
+723 ITTEVTLGASDDFW

-770 IRIPS
+770 IRIPR
-775 GLPGG
+775 GLSGG
-780 GFTGQRGGGR
+780 GFTGQPGGGR